1 MSYTEKL
8 RHAVTAL
15 AADGINCELISRMS
29 YSEILNAFDIEDYDE
44 YNDYMDIMAVKY
56 DI

>member
-1 MSYTEKL
+1 MNRTEII
-8 RHAVTAL
+8 RRAENAL
-15 AADGINCELISRMS
+15 AADGINSELIARMS
-29 YSEILNAFDIEDYDE
+29 PSEILRAFAIEDYDN